1 MLRSTACLLLTAS
14 LATSAWG
21 QGRRAVVRDLPGI
34 AVDDSDRVVLRHNV
48 HPMARP
54 QNDIGPM
61 DVRLPLQRMV
71 LVLTP
76 GPTVE
81 RQLQQFLADLQDP
94 ASPNYQQW
102 LTPQQFEQRFGVPA
116 EQMAAVV
123 DWLKSYGLTIDEIP
137 TGGRAINFSGTVQQV
152 ERAFHVRMRSLAAQ
166 DRNHYGNDRDPSI
179 PRALAGIVAGPLS
192 LHDFRSRPLH
202 TGTVAVPADYY
213 SPQFTDLNGNHFLAP
228 SDFATIYDVWRLYAR
243 GINGTGQ
250 SIAIVGRTDI
260 SLSDVQTFRTFFGL
274 PANDPVFIHNGTPP
288 GNLGDG
294 EETEADL
301 DVEWSGAVARNATIK
316 FVISKSTATD
326 GVDLS
331 AQYIV
336 ANNVAPIISTSFG
349 QCESTMGA
357 AENTFWNNTWS
368 QAAAQGQTAFVSSGD
383 SGAAGCDP
391 PSRTRALLGL
401 AVSGLSSTPSN
412 VAVGGSEFLDTANPS
427 LYWAATNNAVQG
439 SVLSYIPEEAWNESG
454 AAGGSQ
460 LWATGGGASTVYAK
474 PVWQAGPGVPGDSK
488 RDVPDVSLSAAGHD
502 GYIVKQADQGGSGLI
517 AVGGTSASSPSFAGL
532 MALVLQKTGSRQGNA
547 NPTFYA
553 MANSQYANHGVTAF
567 HDVTTLS
574 NKVPTLTTPIGF
586 NAGPA
591 YDQATGLG
599 TVDAFF
605 LVTQW
610 GQTPTG
616 SGSGNANVVNGGF
629 ETGNLTG
636 WTTGGALAPSAS
648 AVQKHTGSFSALLG
662 ASAAPEPNGDSFLS
676 QDITLPGTFT
686 SATLTFWYRPA
697 STDSINYDWQEAQIQ
712 NTSGNTL
719 AQVLKVC
726 QNTQA
731 WTQVTY
737 DLTPYKGQTIRIYF
751 NAHGDGFGDLTSMYV
766 DDVSLTIT
774 P

>member
-1 MLRSTACLLLTAS
+1 MFRGLACFVLT
-14 LATSAWG
+14 LTVTIPAWTQVRG
-21 QGRRAVVRDLPGI
+21 PARLPSPRIVVNDGE
-34 AVDDSDRVVLRHNV
+34 RVVLRGNV
-48 HPMARP
+48 PWRARTGS
-54 QNDIGPM
+54 DIGPL
-61 DVRLPLQRMV
+61 DVSRPMQRMV

-76 GPTVE
+76 GDTAQ
-81 RQLQQFLADLQDP
+81 RQLEQFLAELQDP
-94 ASPNYQQW
+94 TSPNYHQW
-102 LTPQQFEQRFGVPA
+102 LTPEQFGERFGVPPD
-116 EQMAAVV
+116 QIAAVV
-123 DWLKSYGLTIDEIP
+123 DWLKSYGFTIDEIP
-137 TGGRAINFSGTVQQV
+137 AGNLTINFSGTVQQV
-152 ERAFHVRMRSLAAQ
+152 EQAFHVRLRSLRVEGKA
-166 DRNHYGNDRDPSI
+166 HYANDRDPSI
-179 PRALAGIVAGPLS
+179 PQALAGMVAGPLS
-192 LHDFRSRPLH
+192 LNDFRSRPLH

-228 SDFATIYDVWRLYAR
+228 SDFATIYDVWRLYGR

-260 SLSDVQTFRTFFGL
+260 KLSDVQTFRSFFGL

-288 GNLGDG
+288 GIVNSN

-316 FVISKSTATD
+316 FVISASGATD

-349 QCESTMGA
+349 QCESVMGA

-383 SGAAGCDP
+383 SGAAGCDS
-391 PSRTRALLGL
+391 PSQTRAFFGL

-412 VAVGGSEFLDTANPS
+412 VAVGGSEFMDTVNPS
-427 LYWAATNNAVQG
+427 QYWAATNNAVQG

-454 AAGGSQ
+454 AVAGGSQ
-460 LWATGGGASTVYAK
+460 LWATGGGASTVYSK
-474 PVWQAGPGVPGDSK
+474 PSWQTGPGVPADGK

-502 GYIVKQADQGGSGLI
+502 GYVIVQEAALG

-574 NKVPTLTTPIGF
+574 NKVPTSTTPIGF

-599 TVDAFF
+599 TVNAFS

-616 SGSGNANVVNGGF
+616 SGSGNANVVNGNF
-629 ETGNLTG
+629 ESGNLNG
-636 WTTGGALAPSAS
+636 WTTGGALAPSIS
-648 AVQKHTGSFSALLG
+648 SVQKHGGSFSALLG
-662 ASAAPEPNGDSFLS
+662 ANAAPEPNGDSFLS
-676 QDITLPGTFT
+676 QDITLPASFT
-686 SATLTFWYRPA
+686 SATLTFWYWPA
-697 STDSINYDWQEAQIQ
+697 SQDNINFDWQEAQIQ

-737 DLTPYKGQTIRIYF
+737 DLTPYKGQTIRLYF